1 MDAVYR
7 KHFALPSTWRGDR
20 ISLRFEGVYKT
31 AHVCINGALV
41 KTYGGSA
48 GTGGWS
54 AEAYTEFEVRL
65 DNVTSVSFTVPNVI
79 AIYVNGDPGNEHW
92 YTGAGLYR
100 SVQLVRTRH
109 IHVDPLA
116 TYFPAVVGTDI
127 HTGKNSHVLATVHP
141 ILCLVNDGT
150 ETVPVDVLIRIFD
163 SSHQLVSKASSIV
176 TIAAA
181 STSST
186 TLSGIIVPSP
196 VLWSI
201 QNPYL
206 YSVRTDLMHSVTG
219 ELLDSFTRTLGIRS
233 VRWDYDSGFYLN
245 DRNVKLR
252 GFCHHDSFTGVGMA
266 LPSIRF
272 DVIRKCNGKK

>member
-7 KHFALPSTWRGDR
+7 KHFALPSTWHGDR
-20 ISLRFEGVYKT
+20 VSLHFEGVYKT

-65 DNVTSVSFTVPNVI
+65 DNITSVSFNAPNLI

-100 SVQLVRTRH
+100 SVQLVRTH
-109 IHVDPLA
+109 LIHVDPLA
-116 TYFPAVVGTDI
+116 TYFPAVLATDI
-127 HTGKNSHVLATVHP
+127 RTGKNPHVPAAVHP
-141 ILCLVNDGT
+141 TLGLVNDGT
-150 ETVPVDVLIRIFD
+150 ETVSVEVRIQIFD
-163 SSHQLVSKASSIV
+163 SMHRLVSNSSSVV
-176 TIAAA
+176 TVAAA

-186 TLSGIIVPSP
+186 TLPDIIVPSP

-201 QNPYL
+201 QNPHL
-206 YSVRTDLMHSVTG
+206 YSVQTDLIHSVTG
-219 ELLDSFTRTLGIRS
+219 ALLDSFTRTLGIRS
-233 VRWDYDSGFYLN
+233 VRWDYDSGFHLN
-245 DRNVKLR
+245 GRNVKLR

-266 LPSIRF
+266 LPGIRW
-272 DVIRKCNGKK
+272 